1 MLAANSMIAMS
12 IMMTTI
18 KMTAIIDIL
27 IMIMTIVLV
36 IHSMIDDDNK

>member
-1 MLAANSMIAMS
+1 MIAANDMLAMS

-18 KMTAIIDIL
+18 KITAIIDIL

>member
-1 MLAANSMIAMS
+1 MIAANDMIAMS